1 MTCNLSLSLATVS
14 TALTLALVSG
24 LVSAKQSDASLM
36 GTELTPMGSIM
47 AGNADGS
54 IPAWAGGLTADA
66 APVTEDGQ
74 YSSPFADEQP
84 LFVVTANNAA
94 QYQDVLTA
102 GQLAM
107 LQRYPNYE
115 LKVYPSHR
123 SISMPADFNERTME
137 NLKNTTMTS
146 DGYGVENYD
155 YGTPFPQPTEGL
167 EVMWNHL
174 TRYRGGSLNRVFSSA
189 TVQSNGEPLVVTYE
203 AINVF
208 REKVSDLPPGD
219 NLLNYSRI
227 VSLAPARL
235 AGEITLVHD
244 SLNQVEEPRAAW
256 QYSPGQRRVRR
267 APVVAYDSS
276 ARYSYGQVVSDSVDG
291 FNGAPDRY
299 DWQLIGKQELLV
311 GYNAYALID
320 RTLKHTDILDT
331 GHLANEHSRYE
342 KHRVWV
348 VEATLKEGARHVY
361 AKRRFYID
369 EDSWKI
375 MASDIY
381 DSRGQL
387 WRQYESHLVFLHDI
401 QVPVTAIEAT
411 YDLLSGQYATNFM
424 INESPRKAIYGVAYP
439 ASEFTP
445 AKLKR
450 LGK

>member
-1 MTCNLSLSLATVS
+1 MLLAALCLSCN
-14 TALTLALVSG
+14 AL
-24 LVSAKQSDASLM
+24 AKQSDTSLM
-36 GTELTPMGSIM
+36 GTVLTPMGSIM
-47 AGNADGS
+47 AANADGS
-54 IPAWAGGLTADA
+54 IPAWTGGLAKDA
-66 APVTEDGQ
+66 APVTEEGR
-74 YSSPFADEQP
+74 YTSPFADEAP
-84 LFVVTANNAA
+84 LFVVNANNLEE
-94 QYQDVLTA
+94 YRDLMTE
-102 GQLAM
+102 GQIAM
-107 LQRYPNYE
+107 LQRYPTYQLN
-115 LKVYPSHR
+115 VFPTHR
-123 SISMPADFNERTME
+123 SINIPADVVEQTKK
-137 NLKNTTMTS
+137 NLTDTQMTS
-146 DGYGVENYD
+146 DGYGVENYH
-155 YGTPFPQPTEGL
+155 YGIPFPQPTVGL
-167 EVMWNHL
+167 EVIWNHL

-189 TVQSNGEPLVVTYE
+189 TVKPNGEPMIVTYE
-203 AINVF
+203 AINAF
-208 REKVSDLPPGD
+208 RESVSDLPPGD
-219 NLLNYSRI
+219 SLLNFSRI
-227 VSLAPARL
+227 TTLAPARM

-256 QYSPGQRRVRR
+256 QYNPGQRRVRR

-299 DWQLIGKQELLV
+299 NWELIGKQELLV
-311 GYNAYALID
+311 GYNAYNLID
-320 RTLKHTDILDT
+320 RNLKYTDIINP
-331 GHLANEHSRYE
+331 GHLATQHSRFE

-401 QVPVTAIEAT
+401 QVPVTAIEVT
-411 YDLLSGQYATNFM
+411 YDLISGQYATNYM
-424 INESPRKAIYGVAYP
+424 INEAPRKAIYGASYP
-439 ASEFTP
+439 RSEFTP